1 MDRYFIFLS
10 SQKFEMDKIVFN
22 YIEQCFFYPQN
33 SILYLSIINLIFLIY
48 LNYSYAIPLIV
59 IFKIF

>member
-10 SQKFEMDKIVFN
+10 SQKFEMDNIVFN
-22 YIEQCFFYPQN
+22 YIEQCF
-33 SILYLSIINLIFLIY
+33 LSLEQYFIFVNNKSHYLIY

-59 IFKIF
+59 IFKIFL